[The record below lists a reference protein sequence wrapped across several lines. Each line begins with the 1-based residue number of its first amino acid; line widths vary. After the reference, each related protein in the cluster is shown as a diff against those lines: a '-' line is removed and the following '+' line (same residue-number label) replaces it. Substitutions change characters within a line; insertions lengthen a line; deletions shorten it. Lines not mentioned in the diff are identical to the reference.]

1 MATDVDTWEVKKQ
14 IVSILEADTTLF
26 STTGAGSKVRKIEAG
41 APRMSELVKET
52 TLPHIWITNDSV
64 IETIRIQN
72 STEGNAPN
80 VTEHTMNFKIIIMI
94 EQKDGFDAEE
104 VLDDFVKLIKQDI
117 TANYDLRDPGGAES
131 TSVADSC
138 EVRQVSQLD
147 PVTVGRKRHGQ
158 IISLRVMVTTG

>member
-14 IVSILEADTTLF
+14 IESILEADSTLF
-26 STTGAGSKVRKIEAG
+26 DSTGALGKVRKIESG

-64 IETIRIQN
+64 IETIRVLA

-80 VTEHTMNFKIIIMI
+80 MLEHTMNFKIILMV
-94 EQKDGFDAEE
+94 EEKDGFDSEE

-131 TSVADSC
+131 TRVADST
-138 EVRQVSQLD
+138 ELKQVSQLD
-147 PVTVGRKRHGQ
+147 PVTMGRRRHGQ
-158 IISLRVMVTTG
+158 VISLRVMVTTG